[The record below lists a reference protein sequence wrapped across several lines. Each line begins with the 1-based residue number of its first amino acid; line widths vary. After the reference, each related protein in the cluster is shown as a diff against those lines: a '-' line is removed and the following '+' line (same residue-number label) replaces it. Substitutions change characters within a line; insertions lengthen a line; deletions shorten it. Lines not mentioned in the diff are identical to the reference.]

1 MNKGRPSF
9 KSRSWNEKI
18 KSKNMMCENVNAKF
32 FYYKNMI
39 RTEQDHDKNTYPKL
53 VLNRLN
59 VMCDSIFIIPIG
71 HLTQKNF

>member
-1 MNKGRPSF
+1 MNKGRPSS